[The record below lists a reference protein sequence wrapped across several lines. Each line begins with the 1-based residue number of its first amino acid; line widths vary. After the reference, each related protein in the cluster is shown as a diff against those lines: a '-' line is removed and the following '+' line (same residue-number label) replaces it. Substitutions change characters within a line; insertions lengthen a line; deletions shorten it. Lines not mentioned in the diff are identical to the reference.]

1 MDDHIVW
8 TGAIRDSYIRYL
20 RTSFH
25 FRDKA
30 LRQSFSQALER
41 EGELVKGPYPELSHR
56 FATGIGSDA
65 LASEFFGIEAESLT
79 PALQGASVLYSHQ
92 EQAIRGVYGGGR
104 NVVVATGTASGK
116 TECFIY
122 PVLFDLNRQHMS
134 GEIVEPGVRAMVIY
148 PMNALANDQRQ
159 RLGNICAALREAG
172 SDFQFTFGQ
181 YTGQTPENERDR
193 FRDGARK
200 AENRLPGELVFRE
213 EMRKNPPH
221 ILLTNYSML
230 EYLLI
235 RPDDSPLFDGGIG
248 RHWRF
253 IVLDEAHA
261 HRGARGAEMGMLM
274 RRLKQRVRAGGR
286 RDRFNCIATSATIS
300 SSGSDSDREEI
311 AEFAEDLF
319 GEPFTSGDV
328 IFGQMST
335 EDGEYPRRNHAFVRG
350 LESAFLI
357 HRKGVDAVALNRASA
372 EYGGSVPME
381 IALCRD
387 CGQHYYIGQARNG
400 KLDEAMRDPTVPD
413 FGVEYYLPGVAPS
426 DATHTLC
433 RRCARIWE
441 SDDSS
446 DSPCGCG
453 ASVRVKLGEVDK
465 NNPDQITAC
474 ENCGYTRGAYKDPV
488 REIVHGADG
497 PNAVIATTLHQLLPA
512 ERRKVLSFVDN
523 RQEAAFFA
531 WYIEDTYQTIAARNL
546 ILKAMRQYD
555 IEPDGLKPSDLA
567 NRLVRTLGDGD
578 GNLSTEE
585 RRRNAHLVVWREALT
600 EERRLSLSGVGLVRW
615 RVRVPDDLSLSSVLG
630 SEPWSFTP
638 DESRDVVSHLLEM
651 TLNRYAVDTPDVPGL
666 SWRDITP
673 RPQRAYKVGAVGRVT
688 NVSQWGHER
697 SAAVDYLVRL
707 LGGRR
712 TERKVEDAQA
722 LMNTVWRAVRD
733 WDKGRHSAQGMLVR
747 AQNTNNGFRLNPE
760 YLRVDLVDS
769 ANVWECGT
777 CAGISLVN
785 IRGICPKYRCVG
797 WLAPTSGDALN
808 RNHYRLLY
816 EGDALP
822 LNFRAEEHTAQ
833 IETEE
838 AKTRQDDFK
847 AGNINLLSSSTTFEM
862 GVDLGDLDVAF
873 LRNIPPET
881 FNYSQR
887 VGRVGRR
894 DRTGFAVSYCR
905 RNPHDLYHFEDP
917 QERVMGG
924 VTRPPLVQLE
934 NRKIILRHM
943 ASVAL
948 SMFFKQGAHEQRFKN
963 VRSFV
968 GDSSVEELSVEMRR
982 FCHGYGALEQALLD
996 VVPQTMWE
1004 SVGLSD
1010 GAWIDNL
1017 FGPESRFYG
1026 GVAAVLGDIEELEAI
1041 QDRHVNDR
1049 KYGEAG
1055 RVEGRLEAVRRE
1067 PTLNFLSRS
1076 VILPKYGF
1084 PVDSVELQIRSG
1096 HSAGKEISLQR
1107 NLSQAIAEYAPG
1119 SEIVAN
1125 KKVWQSSGIRL
1136 VPGQAPVIK
1145 YYRYDDAGNFEHALD
1160 PDELRGRGVRQYFT
1174 PQWGFTTE
1182 LDYKPKE
1189 PFRQSERLYVTRPF
1203 FGGFQGDVEPDV
1215 HLINGVS
1222 VSVAAP
1228 GSLYILSEGRQRG
1241 QFHICLT
1248 CGRHSDKR
1256 LRKHKTLYGADCGG
1270 RMGKYSYGYEL
1281 ATDVVRLMFPSLGDS
1296 SVAWSLAYAIL
1307 LGTADALGVPQQDL
1321 NVTLANVRSS
1331 EGFGSISIVLYDDVP
1346 GGAGFVAR
1354 LSRENVFKETLRL
1367 AEQRVSGGCGC
1378 DSSCY
1383 GCLRSYRNQ
1392 FAHRELRREAALTHI
1407 RSHRGTGTLI
1417 HESTA

>member
-1 MDDHIVW
+1 MDDHFAW

-20 RTSFH
+20 GTSFH
-25 FRDKA
+25 FRGKA
-30 LRQSFSQALER
+30 LRDSFSEALEQ
-41 EGELVKGPYPELSHR
+41 EGELVKGPFPELSHR
-56 FATGIGSDA
+56 FATGIGSDT
-65 LASEFFGIEAESLT
+65 LAREFFGTNAESLI
-79 PALQGASVLYSHQ
+79 PALQSASVLYSHQ
-92 EQAIRGVYGGGR
+92 EQAIRGVYGGDR
-104 NVVVATGTASGK
+104 NVVVATGTGSGK
-116 TECFIY
+116 TECFVY
-122 PVLFDLNRQHMS
+122 PVLFDLYRQHMS
-134 GEIVEPGVRAMVIY
+134 GEVVEPGVRAMIIY

-159 RLGNICAALREAG
+159 RLGDICAALREA
-172 SDFQFTFGQ
+172 SSNFQFTFGQ

-193 FRDGARK
+193 FRDGAQK
-200 AENRLPGELVFRE
+200 AESRLPGELVFRN
-213 EMRKNPPH
+213 EMRENPPH

-235 RPDDSPLFDGGIG
+235 RPNDSPLFDGGIG
-248 RHWRF
+248 SHWRF
-253 IVLDEAHA
+253 IVLDEAHT

-274 RRLKQRVRAGGR
+274 RRLKQRVRDGGR

-300 SSGSDSDREEI
+300 SSESDKEEI

-319 GEPFTSGDV
+319 GEPFTPNDV

-335 EDGEYPRRNHAFVRG
+335 EDGEYPSRNHVFVRG

-357 HRKGVDAVALNRASA
+357 HRNGVDKVALNRTSA
-372 EYGGSVPME
+372 EYDGSAPIE

-387 CGQHYYIGQARNG
+387 CGQHYYTGQARNG
-400 KLDEAMRDPTVPD
+400 KLDEAMRDPAMSD

-433 RRCARIWE
+433 RQCAKIWE
-441 SDDSS
+441 SDEPS
-446 DSPCGCG
+446 DSLCGCA
-453 ASVRVKLGEVDK
+453 ASIPVKLCDADK
-465 NNPDQITAC
+465 NSPDQITAC
-474 ENCGYTRGAYKDPV
+474 ENCGYTRGAHKDPV

-497 PNAVIATTLHQLLPA
+497 PNAVIATTLHQLLPDK
-512 ERRKVLSFVDN
+512 RRKVLSFVDN

-531 WYIEDTYQTIAARNL
+531 WYVEDTYQAISERNL

-567 NRLVRTLGDGD
+567 NRLVRSLGYGD
-578 GNLSTEE
+578 GNLSNEE
-585 RRRNAHLVVWREALT
+585 MRRNAYLVVWREALT
-600 EERRLSLSGVGLVRW
+600 EERRLSLSGVGLIRW
-615 RVRVPDDLSLSSVLG
+615 QVRVPDSLSLPAVLR
-630 SEPWSFTP
+630 SEPWSFTL
-638 DESRDVVSHLLEM
+638 DEARDVVSHLLEM
-651 TLNRYAVDTPDVPGL
+651 ILNRYAVDTPDVPGL
-666 SWRDITP
+666 SWGDITP
-673 RPQRAYKVGAVGRVT
+673 RPQRAYKVGAVGRVS
-688 NVSQWGHER
+688 NVSQWGHQR

-712 TERKVEDAQA
+712 TERMVEDAQA
-722 LMNTVWRAVRD
+722 LMNTVWRAVRE
-733 WDKGRHSAQGMLVR
+733 WDKGRHSAQQLLVR
-747 AQNTNNGFRLNPE
+747 VQNTNNGFRLNPE
-760 YLRVDLVDS
+760 YLRVNLVNS
-769 ANVWECGT
+769 AAVWECGT

-785 IRGICPKYRCVG
+785 IREICPKFRCVG
-797 WLAPTSGDALN
+797 RLAPTSGDALN

-816 EGDALP
+816 EGGALP

-894 DRTGFAVSYCR
+894 ARTGFAVSYCR
-905 RNPHDLYHFEDP
+905 RNPHDLYHFENP

-924 VTRPPLVQLE
+924 VTRPPLVQLG

-948 SMFFKQGAHEQRFKN
+948 SMFFKQGAHEQRFEN

-968 GDSSVEELSVEMRR
+968 GDSGAEELSGEMRR
-982 FCHGYGALEQALLD
+982 FCQGFGALEQALLE
-996 VVPQTMWE
+996 VVPATMWA
-1004 SVGLSD
+1004 SVGLSN
-1010 GAWIDNL
+1010 GTWIDNL
-1017 FGPESRFYG
+1017 FGPDSRFYG
-1026 GVAAVLGDIEELEAI
+1026 GVAAVLNDIKELEAI
-1041 QDRHVNDR
+1041 RDRHADDR
-1049 KYGEAG
+1049 KYGEAE
-1055 RVEGRLEAVRRE
+1055 RVERRLETVRRE

-1096 HSAGKEISLQR
+1096 HSAGREISLQR

-1119 SEIVAN
+1119 SEVVAN

-1145 YYRYDDAGNFEHALD
+1145 HYRYDDAGNFEHALD
-1160 PDELRGRGVRQYFT
+1160 SGELEGRGIRQYFT

-1182 LDYKPKE
+1182 LGYKPKE

-1203 FGGFQGDVEPDV
+1203 FGGFQGDVEPDAR
-1215 HLINGVS
+1215 LINGVS
-1222 VSVAAP
+1222 VSVATP
-1228 GSLYILSEGRQRG
+1228 GSLYILSEGRQRK

-1296 SVAWSLAYAIL
+1296 RATWSLAYATL

-1321 NVTLANVRSS
+1321 NVTLANVGGS
-1331 EGFGSISIVLYDDVP
+1331 EGFGSTSIILYDDVP

-1354 LSRENVFKETLRL
+1354 LSLENVFRETLRL

-1392 FAHRELRREAALTHI
+1392 FAHRELHREEALTYI
-1407 RSHRGTGTLI
+1407 RSHRGTG
-1417 HESTA
+1417 

>member
-1 MDDHIVW
+1 MDNHFAW

-30 LRQSFSQALER
+30 LRESFSQALER
-41 EGELVKGPYPELSHR
+41 EGELVKGPFPELSHK
-56 FATGIGSDA
+56 FEMGMGSDA
-65 LASEFFGIEAESLT
+65 LASEFFGIEAKSLT
-79 PALQGASVLYSHQ
+79 PALHGASILYSHQ

-122 PVLFDLNRQHMS
+122 PVLFDLYRQHMS

-159 RLGNICAALREAG
+159 RLGSICAALREAG

-181 YTGQTPENERDR
+181 YTGQTPDNERDR
-193 FRDGARK
+193 FRDGAQK

-213 EMRKNPPH
+213 EMRDNPPH

-235 RPDDSPLFDGGIG
+235 RPHDSPLFDGGIG

-253 IVLDEAHA
+253 IVLDEAHT

-286 RDRFNCIATSATIS
+286 RGRFSCIATSATIS
-300 SSGSDSDREEI
+300 SSGSDSDKEEI
-311 AEFAEDLF
+311 AEFAKDLF
-319 GEPFTSGDV
+319 GEPFTSDDV
-328 IFGQMST
+328 IFGEMSQQ
-335 EDGEYPRRNHAFVRG
+335 DGKYPRRNHVFVRG

-357 HRKGVDAVALNRASA
+357 YRNDVDEVALNRASA
-372 EYGGSVPME
+372 EDDESVPME

-400 KLDEAMRDPTVPD
+400 KLDEAMRDPAVPD
-413 FGVEYYLPGVAPS
+413 FGVEYYLPDVASS
-426 DATHTLC
+426 DATHILC
-433 RRCARIWE
+433 RQCSKIWE
-441 SDDSS
+441 SDDPS
-446 DSPCGCG
+446 DSPCQCG
-453 ASVRVKLGEVDK
+453 ASIRVKLCDTDK
-465 NNPDQITAC
+465 NNPDQITEC
-474 ENCGYTRGAYKDPV
+474 ENCRYTRGAYKDPV

-497 PNAVIATTLHQLLPA
+497 PNAVIATTLHQLLPD

-531 WYIEDTYQTIAARNL
+531 WYVEDTYQAISDRNL

-567 NRLVRTLGDGD
+567 NRLVRRRDNGN

-585 RRRNAHLVVWREALT
+585 LRRDAHLVVWREALT

-615 RVRVPDDLSLSSVLG
+615 RVRIPDGLSLPSVLG
-630 SEPWSFTP
+630 SVPWSFTP
-638 DESRDVVSHLLEM
+638 NESRDVVSHLLEM
-651 TLNRYAVDTPDVPGL
+651 MLNRYAVDTPNVPGL
-666 SWRDITP
+666 SWRDITR

-697 SAAVDYLVRL
+697 SAAIDYLVRL
-707 LGGRR
+707 LGGGR
-712 TERKVEDAQA
+712 TERNIKYAQD
-722 LMNTVWRAVRD
+722 LMNAIWRTIRD
-733 WDKGRHSAQGMLVR
+733 WDKGRHSAQQVLVR

-760 YLRVDLVDS
+760 YLRVNLVDS
-769 ANVWECGT
+769 TNVWECVT

-797 WLAPTSGDALN
+797 RLTPTSGDTLN
-808 RNHYRLLY
+808 QNHYRLLY
-816 EGDALP
+816 VGSALP
-822 LNFRAEEHTAQ
+822 SNFSAEEHTAQ

-847 AGNINLLSSSTTFEM
+847 SGNINLLSSSTTFEM

-894 DRTGFAVSYCR
+894 DRTGFAVAYCR
-905 RNPHDLYHFEDP
+905 RNPHDLYHFENPED
-917 QERVMGG
+917 RVMGG

-948 SMFFKQGAHEQRFKN
+948 SMFFKQSGNEHRFKD

-968 GDSSVEELSVEMRR
+968 GDNDVNGLSREMRR
-982 FCHGYGALEQALLD
+982 FCQSNAVLEQALLD
-996 VVPQTMWE
+996 VVPTTMWE
-1004 SVGLSD
+1004 VVGLSD
-1010 GAWIDNL
+1010 ETWIDNL
-1017 FGPESRFYG
+1017 FGPDSRFYG
-1026 GVAAVLGDIEELEAI
+1026 GVAATLRDIEELETI
-1041 QDRHVNDR
+1041 QSRHVNDR
-1049 KYGEAG
+1049 KYREAS
-1055 RVEGRLEAVRRE
+1055 RVEDRLETVKKE

-1096 HSAGKEISLQR
+1096 HKSGKEISLQR

-1119 SEIVAN
+1119 SEVVAN
-1125 KKVWQSSGIRL
+1125 KMVWQSSGIRL

-1145 YYRYDDAGNFEHALD
+1145 YYSYDDAGNFKHALD
-1160 PDELRGRGVRQYFT
+1160 SGELRGRGARQYFT

-1203 FGGFQGDVEPDV
+1203 FGGFQGDVEPEE
-1215 HLINGVS
+1215 HPINGVS

-1228 GSLYILSEGRQRG
+1228 GSLYILSEGRQRK
-1241 QFHICLT
+1241 QFHVCLT

-1256 LRKHKTLYGADCGG
+1256 LRKHKTLYGADCVG

-1281 ATDVVRLMFPSLGDS
+1281 ATDVVRLRFPSLGDS
-1296 SVAWSLAYAIL
+1296 SSAWSLAYAVL
-1307 LGTADALGVPQQDL
+1307 LGTADALGVPHQDI
-1321 NVTLANVRSS
+1321 NVTLANDRSS
-1331 EGFGSISIVLYDDVP
+1331 ERFGSISIVLYDDVP

-1354 LSRENVFKETLRL
+1354 LSRENVFSETLRM

-1392 FAHRELRREAALTHI
+1392 FAHRELHREAALTYI
-1407 RSHRGTGTLI
+1407 RNHLG
-1417 HESTA
+1417 